1 VAHTLILLRHAKS
14 DWSGLEADVD
24 RPLARRGLRQAPG
37 TGKWIAAHVDRIDQA
52 VVSTAV
58 RARTTWELV
67 AAELGVAPPARLDD
81 DAYTASAD
89 ELLAIVRSLDERL
102 GTVVL
107 VGHNPGLE
115 DLAESL
121 TGDYVHL
128 PTSAL
133 AVIDVDGPW
142 ADVGREQARLHT
154 AGRPPVM
161 S

>member
-1 VAHTLILLRHAKS
+1 MAHTLILLRHAKS
-14 DWSGLEADVD
+14 DWSGLESDVD

-37 TGKWIAAHVDRIDQA
+37 TGKWLAAHVDRIDLA

-58 RARTTWELV
+58 RARTTWDLV
-67 AAELGVAPPARLDD
+67 AAELGVAPPARLED
-81 DAYTASAD
+81 DAYAASSD
-89 ELLAIVRSLDERL
+89 ELLAIVRRLDEQL

-115 DLAESL
+115 DLAGDL
-121 TGDYVHL
+121 TGEDVHL

-133 AVIDVDGPW
+133 AVIDLDGAW
-142 ADVGREQARLHT
+142 ADAGRAQARLRA